1 MTRGNGLILAGAI
14 AALVSGAALAQNQAS
29 EPKPAGGTTLA
40 PHPLPEYQP
49 ATDAM
54 LRNPA
59 AEDWLMMRGNYQGW
73 GFSSLEQINK
83 TNVKGLQLVWS
94 RLMESGVNEATPI
107 VYKGVMFLGNPGDVI
122 QALDART
129 GELLWQYR
137 RTLPARDVLRSHWGQ
152 RKRSIFL
159 YEDKVFT
166 ITWDNAVLALDAR
179 TGKQLWEVSRGGD
192 YYITNTTG
200 PIVVDGVV
208 IAGSSC
214 QEAPFGCY
222 VTGHDARTG
231 KELWRNEVIPKK
243 GQPGD
248 DTWGGMPFDQ
258 RWMTGVWGPITYD
271 PDMNMAFYGSS
282 GVGPAADVQRGVKG
296 VASLAGTNTRYAVE
310 PRTGKIIWRHQVL
323 PQDNWDQE
331 CTFEM
336 MPITTAVNPD
346 PLAEGMMAIGRRAA
360 SASRKTLTGVP
371 CKTSILWSFDQAKG
385 DFLWAK
391 STAVQNIIKN
401 IDTRGKVTVNP
412 DLIMTD
418 INKTY
423 HQCPTHAGGRDWP
436 FSAYSPQ
443 TNVLYV
449 QIQNLCA
456 DYKVR
461 ADNIP
466 SKPRDQ
472 YNKSGK
478 VLFADGKDKVGRL
491 DAISVETGRTLWSW
505 ETKASNYSPVL
516 ATAGGLLFNGGQDRY
531 FRAFDQTGG
540 KVLWE
545 TRLGSQVFGGAVT
558 FSVAGRQYIA
568 VTAGG
573 GYNPQPLPL
582 NPGVDQV
589 SGGNMVYV
597 FALPQ

>member
-49 ATDAM
+49 VTDAM

>member
-14 AALVSGAALAQNQAS
+14 AALISGAALAQNQAS

-49 ATDAM
+49 VTDAM

-461 ADNIP
+461 SDNIP

>member
-49 ATDAM
+49 VTDAM

-282 GVGPAADVQRGVKG
+282 GVGPAADVQR
-296 VASLAGTNTRYAVE
+296 
-310 PRTGKIIWRHQVL
+310 PQL
-323 PQDNWDQE
+323 PH
-331 CTFEM
+331 
-336 MPITTAVNPD
+336 
-346 PLAEGMMAIGRRAA
+346 PLR
-360 SASRKTLTGVP
+360 
-371 CKTSILWSFDQAKG
+371 C
-385 DFLWAK
+385 
-391 STAVQNIIKN
+391 
-401 IDTRGKVTVNP
+401 
-412 DLIMTD
+412 
-418 INKTY
+418 
-423 HQCPTHAGGRDWP
+423 
-436 FSAYSPQ
+436 
-443 TNVLYV
+443 
-449 QIQNLCA
+449 
-456 DYKVR
+456 
-461 ADNIP
+461 
-466 SKPRDQ
+466 
-472 YNKSGK
+472 
-478 VLFADGKDKVGRL
+478 
-491 DAISVETGRTLWSW
+491 
-505 ETKASNYSPVL
+505 
-516 ATAGGLLFNGGQDRY
+516 
-531 FRAFDQTGG
+531 
-540 KVLWE
+540 
-545 TRLGSQVFGGAVT
+545 GS
-558 FSVAGRQYIA
+558 
-568 VTAGG
+568 
-573 GYNPQPLPL
+573 
-582 NPGVDQV
+582 
-589 SGGNMVYV
+589 
-597 FALPQ
+597 